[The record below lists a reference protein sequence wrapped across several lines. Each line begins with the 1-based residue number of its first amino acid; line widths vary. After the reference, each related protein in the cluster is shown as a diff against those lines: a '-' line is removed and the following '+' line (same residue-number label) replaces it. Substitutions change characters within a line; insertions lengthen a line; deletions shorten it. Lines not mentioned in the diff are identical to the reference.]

1 MSTEHNVRAEVQV
14 GLSRNSCLIMSDD
27 DNILLLG
34 SGTLWL
40 NKSLGWRKDRRE
52 ICMRMRLSIS

>member
-1 MSTEHNVRAEVQV
+1 MPTKNFNRMSTEHNVRAEVQV

-34 SGTLWL
+34 SGTL
-40 NKSLGWRKDRRE
+40 
-52 ICMRMRLSIS
+52 